1 MLRDES
7 DFGSQSTVEDQNF
20 LKEVYNILSKAL
32 KFPEINND
40 YFK

>member
-7 DFGSQSTVEDQNF
+7 DFGSQSTVEDQSF
-20 LKEVYNILSKAL
+20 LKEVYNIPSKAL
-32 KFPEINND
+32 KFPKINDD